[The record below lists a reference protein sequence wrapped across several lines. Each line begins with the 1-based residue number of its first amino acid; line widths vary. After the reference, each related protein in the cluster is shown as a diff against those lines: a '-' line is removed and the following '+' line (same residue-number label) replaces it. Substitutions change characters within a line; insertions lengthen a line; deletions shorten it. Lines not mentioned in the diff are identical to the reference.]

1 MSKEKKPFR
10 FKRFAVEHGES
21 ALKVGVDGVLVGA
34 WASIGSAKGSIGS
47 AKGSIASAE
56 GWIASAEGMRVLD
69 AGCGCGLIA
78 LMLAQRM
85 EGRDVEIEAVDVDIP
100 SVMECRR
107 NIEASPWRE
116 CVKAECKNFMEMEG
130 CRYDMIV
137 SNPPYFDAGVSLLDS
152 ARLAARH
159 AAEFSPE
166 ALIRVGEKMLEEGGR
181 IVMIVPLQQSDDLAA
196 IARECGMTPRRR
208 CRVRGHADAEWKR
221 ALLEFEKSCSK
232 ESESVAR
239 ENDRSHIETEEE
251 AQDRYRKERG
261 GDAKECD
268 KNENHVKGEKCYDI
282 EESLTL
288 ERERGIPTEE
298 YRALCGEFYLKF

>member
-34 WASIGSAKGSIGS
+34 WASIGSA
-47 AKGSIASAE
+47 
-56 GWIASAEGMRVLD
+56 EGMRVLD

-85 EGRDVEIEAVDVDIP
+85 EGREVHIEAVDVDIP
-100 SVMECRR
+100 SVMECSR
-107 NIEASPWRE
+107 NIEASPWRG

-166 ALIRVGEKMLEEGGR
+166 ALIRVGVKMLEDGGR
-181 IVMIVPLQQSDDLAA
+181 IVMIVPLQQSDALAE
-196 IARECGMTPRRR
+196 IACECGMMPMRR

-221 ALLEFEKSCSK
+221 ALLEF
-232 ESESVAR
+232 
-239 ENDRSHIETEEE
+239 
-251 AQDRYRKERG
+251 RKERG